1 MATCDVCGGKLGF
14 RNKFKYADGYICKA
28 CYQKAS
34 RQFTETITHKSLEE
48 ISSVCAEK
56 YELDENFEVT
66 GRIGNYL
73 LIDEKNKKIC
83 ILNNR
88 LIKEQVTKPEFYSVK
103 EIKRCEVVC
112 EPDMTLKR
120 LEQCVLN
127 KEDTIIN
134 SMKVCFFFDGKKE
147 TEEISFIK
155 KGARAKSYA
164 LRQSF
169 AFAKKIVEE
178 IDRLKEQAL

>member
-14 RNKFKYADGYICKA
+14 CNKFKYTDGYICKE
-28 CYQKAS
+28 CYRKAS
-34 RQFTETITHKSLEE
+34 RQFTETITHKSLDE
-48 ISSVCAEK
+48 IKKICTEK
-56 YELDENFEVT
+56 YEVDENFEVT
-66 GRIGNYL
+66 GRIGNYM

-88 LIKEQVTKPEFYSVK
+88 LIKEQVTKPEFHSIK

-134 SMKVCFFFDGKKE
+134 SMKVCFFFNEKKE
-147 TEEISFIK
+147 PEEISFIK

-164 LRQSF
+164 MRQSV
-169 AFAKKIVEE
+169 AFAKKIAEE
-178 IDRLKEQAL
+178 IERLKEQDS